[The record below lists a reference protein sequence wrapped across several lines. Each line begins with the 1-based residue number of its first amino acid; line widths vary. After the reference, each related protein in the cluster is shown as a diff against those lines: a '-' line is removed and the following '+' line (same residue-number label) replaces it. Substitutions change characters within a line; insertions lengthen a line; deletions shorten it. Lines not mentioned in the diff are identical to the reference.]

1 MQTSEIIE
9 LVQERT
15 GNESSTTAN
24 DMIIAVLETLAE
36 RDLDGA
42 QQNFAAQLPDEFSE
56 VLRHTDQQSQEKFDA
71 DAFVQRVA
79 ERSDISEDQ
88 SETWTRATL
97 SALAESVTTGERED
111 FISALPNDY
120 VPYAR
125 WDV

>member
-1 MQTSEIIE
+1 MQPSEIIE
-9 LVQERT
+9 LVQDRT
-15 GNESSTTAN
+15 GNESSTRAN

-56 VLRHTDQQSQEKFDA
+56 VLRHTDQQNQERFDA
-71 DAFVQRVA
+71 DGFVQRVA
-79 ERSDISEDQ
+79 ERADISEDQ